1 MSNNQV
7 RKLIAFFILL
17 NLSLAD
23 EENKVV
29 GEGNLVT
36 GLKGNTVEGQGNV
49 LNAVD
54 LGGMRKELIGQEE
67 EGK

>member
-1 MSNNQV
+1 MQNNQV
-7 RKLIAFFILL
+7 RKLILLLAML

-23 EENKVV
+23 EDKVI

-36 GLKGNTVEGQGNV
+36 GLKGNTVEGEGNV

-54 LGGMRKELIGQEE
+54 LGGMRKELIGQ
-67 EGK
+67 